1 VAKYRPGFLFAGKMG
16 VKKMNT
22 GKGTRRGRSL
32 MSKLFLVMI
41 FTSVISLAGQTKC
54 FATNVSLQWDPET
67 DPSVVGYNVYYQAD
81 SYTQPFNGTGAT
93 NGASP
98 INVQNQTSA
107 TINGL
112 DPSHA
117 YYFAVTA
124 YNASGVESSYSN
136 IAILPELVPPTI
148 SLNSPANNANVSG
161 AVSVTANASDN
172 VGVAK
177 VEFYVNG
184 TLNATD
190 ISTPYIYSWDTSS
203 VTVGTYTL
211 MAKAYDAAGNVGQST
226 SVNVTVVK
234 DTSAPTVSIS
244 APTNNATVSG
254 TMTVT
259 ADVSD
264 NIGVSRVEFYENG
277 VLRAAVNSS
286 PYSYKWDTSASAN
299 GAYTISAK
307 AYDAVGNV
315 GQSVSVLITVNN
327 IATAPVPLKGDVN
340 GDSVVTVA
348 DALIVLRAALDSA
361 LQTQLV
367 KSTGDVWPL
376 NSSGKPQGE
385 GIVDINDARLILQNA
400 VGALTW

>member
-1 VAKYRPGFLFAGKMG
+1 
-16 VKKMNT
+16 
-22 GKGTRRGRSL
+22 
-32 MSKLFLVMI
+32 MI
-41 FTSVISLAGQTKC
+41 FTSVISLVGQTKC
-54 FATNVSLQWDPET
+54 FATNVSLQWDTET
-67 DPSVVGYNVYYQAD
+67 DTSVVGYNVYYQAD
-81 SYTQPFNGTGAT
+81 SSTQPFSGTGAT

-112 DPSHA
+112 DPSHV

-148 SLNSPANNANVSG
+148 SLNSPTNNANVSG
-161 AVSVTANASDN
+161 TVSVTANVSDN

-184 TLNATD
+184 VLQTTD
-190 ISTPYIYSWDTSS
+190 TSTPYLYSWNTSAFAA
-203 VTVGTYTL
+203 GTNTL

-254 TMTVT
+254 MLTVT
-259 ADVSD
+259 ADASD

-277 VLRAAVNSS
+277 ALRAAVNSS

-299 GAYTISAK
+299 GAYTISAR
-307 AYDAVGNV
+307 AYDAAGNV

-327 IATAPVPLKGDVN
+327 IATAPVPLMGDVS

-348 DALIVLRAALDSA
+348 DALIVLRAALDPA

-367 KSTGDVWPL
+367 KSAGDVWPL

>member
-1 VAKYRPGFLFAGKMG
+1 
-16 VKKMNT
+16 
-22 GKGTRRGRSL
+22 

-226 SVNVTVVK
+226 SVNVTVDK

>member
-1 VAKYRPGFLFAGKMG
+1 ML
-16 VKKMNT
+16 
-22 GKGTRRGRSL
+22 
-32 MSKLFLVMI
+32 
-41 FTSVISLAGQTKC
+41 
-54 FATNVSLQWDPET
+54 
-67 DPSVVGYNVYYQAD
+67 
-81 SYTQPFNGTGAT
+81 
-93 NGASP
+93 
-98 INVQNQTSA
+98 
-107 TINGL
+107 
-112 DPSHA
+112 
-117 YYFAVTA
+117 
-124 YNASGVESSYSN
+124 
-136 IAILPELVPPTI
+136 
-148 SLNSPANNANVSG
+148 
-161 AVSVTANASDN
+161 
-172 VGVAK
+172 
-177 VEFYVNG
+177 
-184 TLNATD
+184 
-190 ISTPYIYSWDTSS
+190 
-203 VTVGTYTL
+203 
-211 MAKAYDAAGNVGQST
+211 
-226 SVNVTVVK
+226 
-234 DTSAPTVSIS
+234 
-244 APTNNATVSG
+244 
-254 TMTVT
+254 TVT
-259 ADVSD
+259 ADASD